1 MRARAIS
8 HSHIVTTKMCI
19 PSAAFNAGGP
29 QLKRIAMDVAG
40 ALNND
45 YIGVTLVIPTIGAIM
60 TSPVATTLKIAAD
73 LKRRVVAAAKA
84 ADKSPHA
91 FMLEAIEHQTRLDEQ
106 RRAFVAD
113 AVAARSETLT
123 SGDGYASADVHRY
136 LAARVR
142 GDRAKRPKIRTWRK

>member
-1 MRARAIS
+1 
-8 HSHIVTTKMCI
+8 
-19 PSAAFNAGGP
+19 
-29 QLKRIAMDVAG
+29 
-40 ALNND
+40 
-45 YIGVTLVIPTIGAIM
+45 M
-60 TSPVATTLKIAAD
+60 TNPVATTLKIAAD

-113 AVAARSETLT
+113 AVAARSEALT
-123 SGDGYASADVHRY
+123 SGEGYASADVHRY

-142 GDRAKRPKIRTWRK
+142 GDRVKRPKVRTWRK

>member
-1 MRARAIS
+1 M
-8 HSHIVTTKMCI
+8 
-19 PSAAFNAGGP
+19 G
-29 QLKRIAMDVAG
+29 VAG

-45 YIGVTLVIPTIGAIM
+45 NIGVTLVTPTIGAIM

-136 LAARVR
+136 FAARVR
-142 GDRAKRPKIRTWRK
+142 GDRAKRPKVRKWRK